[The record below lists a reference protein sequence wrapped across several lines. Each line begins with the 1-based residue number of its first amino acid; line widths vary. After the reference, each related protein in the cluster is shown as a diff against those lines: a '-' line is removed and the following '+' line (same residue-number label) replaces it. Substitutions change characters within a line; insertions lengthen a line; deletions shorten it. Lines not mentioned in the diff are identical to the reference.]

1 MLISVHFY
9 FFLVDKVDATGRKLD
24 ANGENAMKT
33 TLTKQCPS
41 CEATKPLR
49 SFRRKFKWAHRIYPD
64 CNACFKVWLLD
75 DLLGRRIA
83 RALAHGLLS
92 EMEARVLSERVAA
105 EHAKKLVKANKQRA
119 RKVARHHI
127 LKKLSPK
134 ELERRRKIS
143 ASLLLRNKQQMGG
156 C

>member
-1 MLISVHFY
+1 MN
-9 FFLVDKVDATGRKLD
+9 TP
-24 ANGENAMKT
+24 
-33 TLTKQCPS
+33 LTKQCPS
-41 CEATKPLR
+41 CEAAKPLR

-64 CNACFKVWLLD
+64 CNACFKVWLLG
-75 DLLGRRIA
+75 DLLGRRITQ
-83 RALAHGLLS
+83 ALTDGRIN
-92 EMEARVLSERVAA
+92 EMEARILTKRVAA
-105 EHAKKLVKANKQRA
+105 AHAKKLVKANKQRA

-127 LKKLSPK
+127 LKKISPK